1 MRLLLDASGTRTP
14 GQTLDA
20 TTLDDLYAAPA
31 RRWLRANFVAT
42 LDGAATGADGRTG
55 TINTE
60 PDHVVFDLLRRQSD
74 VVVVGAG
81 TVRAESYPSLRAE
94 DPTAPTLVVVS
105 HSGQLPDSVADGPA
119 GSVLLVTRSGAD
131 RHALD
136 ASRELI
142 GEEFV
147 LTFGKDKVDLRAMRH
162 ALEDKGFRQILCEGG
177 PQLFGSLLAAGV
189 VDELDLTWSPMVVG
203 GNPTTIVG
211 GPESDRHLTPMLLV
225 EQDGTILGRWRVK
238 N

>member
-14 GQTLDA
+14 GETLDA
-20 TTLDDLYAAPA
+20 AALNDLYAAPA

-42 LDGAATGADGRTG
+42 LDGAATGANGRSG
-55 TINTE
+55 SINTE
-60 PDHVVFDLLRRQSD
+60 ADHTVFDLLRRQSD

-81 TVRAESYPSLRAE
+81 TVRAESYPSLRVD
-94 DPTAPTLVVVS
+94 DPQAPTLVVVS
-105 HSGQLPDSVADGPA
+105 HAGQLPASVADGPP

-131 RHALD
+131 PQALD
-136 ASRELI
+136 ASRGLI

-147 LTFGKDKVDLRAMRH
+147 VTVGKDAVDLRAMRH

-203 GNPTTIVG
+203 GAHKTIVD
-211 GPESDRHLTPMLLV
+211 GPARDRHLTPMLLL
-225 EQDGTILGRWRVK
+225 EQDGTLLGRWRVR

>member
-14 GQTLDA
+14 GETLDA
-20 TTLDDLYAAPA
+20 AALADLYAAPA
-31 RRWLRANFVAT
+31 RRWLRTNFVAT
-42 LDGAATGADGRTG
+42 LDGAATGADGRSG

-60 PDHVVFDLLRRQSD
+60 ADHVVFDLLRRQSD

-81 TVRAESYPSLRAE
+81 TVRAERYPSLRAE
-94 DPTAPTLVVVS
+94 DPSAPTLVVVS
-105 HSGQLPDSVADGPA
+105 HSGQLPVSVAQGPV

-136 ASRELI
+136 VSRDLI

-147 LTFGKDKVDLRAMRH
+147 ITVGKDQVDLRAMRNT
-162 ALEDKGFRQILCEGG
+162 LEDKGFRQILCEGG

-203 GNPTTIVG
+203 GSHKAIVD
-211 GPESDRHLTPMLLV
+211 GPAFDRHLTPMLLV

-238 N
+238 S